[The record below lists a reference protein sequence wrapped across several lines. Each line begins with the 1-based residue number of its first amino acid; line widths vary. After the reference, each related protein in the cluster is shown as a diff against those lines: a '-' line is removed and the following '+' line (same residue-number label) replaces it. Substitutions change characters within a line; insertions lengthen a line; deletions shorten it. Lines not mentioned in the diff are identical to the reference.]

1 MTPALQPPGVSRSS
15 ISVLGPTDT
24 EGTINITIANT
35 SLSVSEEQYPVFSS
49 FSEQHVACQI
59 TINADAFL
67 DAELTNSQI
76 ASFNLVGNSSAVANT
91 SLGAITLDPIKVN
104 VSTSLKGLGGLR
116 GSILIES
123 VDVVNGTADSVTL
136 NINGI

>member
-1 MTPALQPPGVSRSS
+1 LTPALQPPGVSRSS

-35 SLSVSEEQYPVFSS
+35 SLSVSQEQYPAFSS
-49 FSEQHVACQI
+49 FSEQRVACQI